1 MNYVSSANSLLSKY
15 HNMGHASPFSKP
27 IWFSTRPTKPVLEL
41 PNKLTSNVVV
51 CFILTLQDVTYAPK
65 ITVGLLRWF
74 LLKRHS
80 YVIYSYL
87 KLLEWIAI
95 RRYVPWNRWN
105 KAIGLTKYFGYEY
118 PIHKNINRRPY
129 KPDHIANISNN
140 GGLF

>member
-15 HNMGHASPFSKP
+15 HNTGHASPFSKP

-41 PNKLTSNVVV
+41 PNNVVV